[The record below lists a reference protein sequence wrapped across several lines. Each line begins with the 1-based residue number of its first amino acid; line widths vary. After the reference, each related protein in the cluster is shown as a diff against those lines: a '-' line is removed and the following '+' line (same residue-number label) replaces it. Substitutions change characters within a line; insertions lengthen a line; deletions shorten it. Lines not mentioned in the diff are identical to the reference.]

1 MRFIMAL
8 IYFIVDNHLSFAL
21 CRDTPFL
28 PSPTG
33 EGVTTVFGF
42 SPLGETGKGVKEK
55 SKEVCQLYF
64 IYERVQC
71 SVFCISRFMFH

>member
-1 MRFIMAL
+1 MHTPNDSVRAGLKVHINNLRIKKAL

-33 EGVTTVFGF
+33 EGVTTAFGF
-42 SPLGETGKGVKEK
+42 SPLLM
-55 SKEVCQLYF
+55 SF
-64 IYERVQC
+64 DIARVL
-71 SVFCISRFMFH
+71 